1 MRGDAQAPFGPEPAL
16 RGGASGTAV
25 PISRAT
31 AGWEGRLALGFESRG
46 ARTVLARREHRG
58 PLGVQRPFYAP
69 EDPQTCQVYLLHP
82 PGGLVSGDE
91 LAIDVDVGADA
102 HVLLT
107 TPAATKLYRSRAGAG
122 PAVQRVTLR
131 AERGA
136 RVEWLPQETIAFDG
150 ARAALSTRVEL
161 AAGAE
166 LIAWEVTCLGRPA
179 CAERFAHGALD
190 QRFEV
195 QREGVPLVFE
205 RARFA
210 GGAAGMDGAW
220 GLGGHAVTGTLLCV
234 TATDP
239 EPLIP
244 ELRTLLA
251 AQAGEE
257 AVCSRL
263 AHALCC
269 RYLGSS
275 AERALSAFRAAWSLL
290 RSRCF
295 GKPAAAPRIW
305 AT

>member
-1 MRGDAQAPFGPEPAL
+1 MRGDAHA
-16 RGGASGTAV
+16 GTAV
-25 PISRAT
+25 PLSGSN
-31 AGWEGRLALGFESRG
+31 AGWEGRLALGFEARG
-46 ARTVLARREHRG
+46 ERTVLARREHRG

-69 EDPQTCQVYLLHP
+69 EDPETCQVYLLHP

-91 LAIDVDVGADA
+91 LAIDVDAGARA
-102 HVLLT
+102 RVLLT

-122 PAVQRVTLR
+122 PAVQQVSVR
-131 AERGA
+131 AAHGA

-150 ARAALSTRVEL
+150 SRAALSTRIEL
-161 AAGAE
+161 AAQAE

-179 CAERFAHGALD
+179 CAERFAHGALE

-195 QREGVPLVFE
+195 RREGVPLVLE

-210 GGAAGMDGAW
+210 GGASGMDGAW

-234 TATDP
+234 TAADP

-244 ELRTLLA
+244 ELRAALA
-251 AQAGEE
+251 ACAGDE

-269 RYLGSS
+269 RYLGPS